1 MAEQIIAAVS
11 LKDYKTQLDEI
22 RYKLTQ
28 LQKTSEEYAEE
39 AEKLRVGQQKLNEVM
54 AIGKKD
60 VDAAAGSYN
69 ALSQEMSKLKKEW
82 KNMEIGT
89 DEWKAMA
96 AQINSLNDQ
105 LKDADALTGNFQ
117 RNVGDYANAFG
128 AAFDKAASELG
139 KIPGPLGTIFKV
151 TKDLLP
157 AIKAAN
163 KTATTGLAGVRKAI
177 ISTGV
182 GALVVAVGLLVSHW
196 GDFMK
201 LIKGGQGDVDRLK
214 EAEENLNTAFAE
226 QNRQLEN
233 ETTVLSAQG
242 ASVQEVNKKKQE
254 LIRTQLLEIRTTI
267 AETKAAI
274 AQREAHSWLGRVLR
288 GENGELKEL
297 RETLKSLEETEK
309 GLTEQS
315 EKLAASTEAANAKA
329 WKESR
334 DAANKLLQQLEENN
348 KTEIQKLTDKY
359 NKELALLRKH
369 HKSTKALTAQYNK
382 DMATLSAKRERA
394 NVDNTAEERALG
406 LIGVRQNSRYWQQYI
421 KNAETNKKELIDYAE
436 KNYKELYEA
445 NKKVLGRELNDI
457 EINQIY
463 GLLGFGSKVGYQKAV
478 AEADADIK
486 SAVDK
491 LYENVIEE
499 KSKLNDRAAANAA
512 MGTID
517 ALYFNLDEA
526 RSRYEAFVALGLRDE
541 VIEKSKSDD
550 EFVRT
555 EAEKDITA
563 YNRQV
568 EILKADVIEALKA
581 VANFNDQTS
590 EFNAN
595 YDAYKNDITRKGLIG
610 TLIDGFKEKQ
620 PFKKFWEW
628 LRAPI
633 KNERELAKEEV
644 DNYFKVLEGYI
655 EDGTVQLEGYFEMTS
670 DEQRQ
675 ALIDNLFLFPEDARS
690 TFLQKLMDVKN
701 AEKDIIDE
709 RIDNWFSLAN
719 TVADINGSIAD
730 MMDSSIERRKQELM
744 AEGKTEEEANKML
757 EGRFE
762 AMKGFQIAQAVIN
775 TIAGAI
781 GAFMGITRDTGG
793 WGIAAAAAEAAA
805 ITAAGIAQIEKIRN
819 TSIGKTESL
828 DSSTVSVTPTLA
840 DYTPERTANITSAS
854 DTDNLANAL
863 SKQPVYVKV
872 SDIDRAQKKVQVRQG
887 ESRF

>member
-1 MAEQIIAAVS
+1 MEEPILKVS
-11 LKDYKTQLDEI
+11 LKDYKKQIDDLRASLLSLDSASAEYKSTAEEI
-22 RYKLTQ
+22 RDRQ
-28 LQKTSEEYAEE
+28 S
-39 AEKLRVGQQKLNEVM
+39 KLNEVM
-54 AIGKKD
+54 SVGKSD
-60 VDAAAGSYN
+60 VDAVAGSYN
-69 ALSQEMSKLKKEW
+69 ALNREMIALKKEW

-128 AAFDKAASELG
+128 AAFDKAAEQLG
-139 KIPGPLGTIFKV
+139 RMPGPLGTIFKV

-214 EAEENLNTAFAE
+214 EAEENLNEAFAE

-242 ASVQEVNKKKQE
+242 ASVQEVNARKQE
-254 LIRTQLLEIRTTI
+254 LIRTQLLAIRTTI
-267 AETKAAI
+267 SETKAAI

-315 EKLAASTEAANAKA
+315 DKLAASTEAANAKA

-334 DAANKLLQQLEENN
+334 DEAEKLLRQLEENN

-359 NKELALLRKH
+359 NEELALLKKH
-369 HKSTKALTAQYNK
+369 HKSTKALTEQYNK
-382 DMATLSAKRERA
+382 DMQILRAKAAREEMSAQDNLFNA
-394 NVDNTAEERALG
+394 NMTGRKED
-406 LIGVRQNSRYWQQYI
+406 SRYWAEVKKYYKERQSKIFDIANQVALEVEEKGGSSLSQKDRDKIYEMFTGYGSEAEFIAAGKEVMEKVRTATNNMTNELIKEEALKGYSHTAISGTFNEVRQELDNLKIQYEAI
-421 KNAETNKKELIDYAE
+421 KKYGQLEGETAKEFNDRLTEAFENVVNAE
-436 KNYKELYEA
+436 
-445 NKKVLGRELNDI
+445 
-457 EINQIY
+457 
-463 GLLGFGSKVGYQKAV
+463 KAV
-478 AEADADIK
+478 AQFKDTTVEFSMAYAGFTGKLATGWSSTELTSNLATAQIELANYLEVMRTYVNNVDSDWADAIK
-486 SAVDK
+486 
-491 LYENVIEE
+491 
-499 KSKLNDRAAANAA
+499 
-512 MGTID
+512 
-517 ALYFNLDEA
+517 
-526 RSRYEAFVALGLRDE
+526 
-541 VIEKSKSDD
+541 
-550 EFVRT
+550 
-555 EAEKDITA
+555 
-563 YNRQV
+563 Q
-568 EILKADVIEALKA
+568 
-581 VANFNDQTS
+581 
-590 EFNAN
+590 
-595 YDAYKNDITRKGLIG
+595 YK
-610 TLIDGFKEKQ
+610 
-620 PFKKFWEW
+620 
-628 LRAPI
+628 
-633 KNERELAKEEV
+633 
-644 DNYFKVLEGYI
+644 EG
-655 EDGTVQLEGYFEMTS
+655 S
-670 DEQRQ
+670 DEWVQ
-675 ALIDNLFLFPEDARS
+675 AIIDNLQFFPEDARS

-719 TVADINGSIAD
+719 SVADINGSIAD